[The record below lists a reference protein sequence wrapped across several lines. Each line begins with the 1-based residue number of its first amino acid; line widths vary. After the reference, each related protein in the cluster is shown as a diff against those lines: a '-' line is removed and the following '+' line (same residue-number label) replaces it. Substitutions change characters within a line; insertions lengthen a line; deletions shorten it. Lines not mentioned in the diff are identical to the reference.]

1 MEQKQPAKDQV
12 RQSHHQRQN
21 ESKTPLST
29 EEVRRQLGWHLCN
42 ASDRLD
48 VEE

>member
-1 MEQKQPAKDQV
+1 MEQKQPVKDQV

-21 ESKTPLST
+21 ESKAPLST

-42 ASDRLD
+42 AAGRLG
-48 VEE
+48 VGE